1 MANRLMPVIDEEE
14 FDVFADPGPSGPS
27 GPAAMQVL
35 GDPGNYGEMPHF
47 VAMRRLDR
55 EDR

>member
-1 MANRLMPVIDEEE
+1 MPVFDEEE